1 MGLLDRVKNV
11 VRPRP
16 GQGQNKGQSSQGIRP
31 PYPNF
36 NWEDCIVA
44 LQRNPQIS
52 DKDFASV
59 MGWTSGENAP
69 AVSIYKERALQELNR
84 RQLTVVPSPNT
95 QGPNTGPL
103 PTFTGSGNSDTSL
116 VSYKPEELMLQV
128 HHALSTVHFGM
139 SKPAKFKEMVAEVW
153 SIIGPIVLLLG
164 TAGEVFFF
172 IWSQTNK
179 DAAWWV
185 AMSVLATVVVLE
197 ATFMVVSYKAETIR
211 NRAESRPNGM
221 TALDQTKI
229 SRYRSTWAFLAFG
242 VGSGQV
248 AFMILAM
255 SAKSS
260 NLVWLVVFAM
270 VRTVM
275 TLASDFYVAFIH
287 EEKPTEASEV
297 IRSNELRASATS
309 KMLHQRTE
317 ETSII
322 NNGIL
327 EVRRVTAEA
336 AIKEDNL
343 KTELEMSKMENQARI
358 EGMRS
363 QQENNTLMLR
373 MGASTMRALFDP
385 EMPVEQKE
393 AQLKML
399 TMLMRGMKELPP
411 GHTTIEEED

>member
-1 MGLLDRVKNV
+1 
-11 VRPRP
+11 
-16 GQGQNKGQSSQGIRP
+16 
-31 PYPNF
+31 
-36 NWEDCIVA
+36 
-44 LQRNPQIS
+44 
-52 DKDFASV
+52 
-59 MGWTSGENAP
+59 
-69 AVSIYKERALQELNR
+69 
-84 RQLTVVPSPNT
+84 
-95 QGPNTGPL
+95 
-103 PTFTGSGNSDTSL
+103 
-116 VSYKPEELMLQV
+116 
-128 HHALSTVHFGM
+128 
-139 SKPAKFKEMVAEVW
+139 
-153 SIIGPIVLLLG
+153 
-164 TAGEVFFF
+164 VFFF

-185 AMSVLATVVVLE
+185 AMSVLATVIVLE

-221 TALDQTKI
+221 TVLDQTKI
-229 SRYRSTWAFLAFG
+229 RRYRSTWAFLAFG

-248 AFMILAM
+248 AFMLLAM

-260 NLVWLVVFAM
+260 NLVWLVIFAI

-343 KTELEMSKMENQARI
+343 KTELEMSKMENKARI

-393 AQLKML
+393 SQLRML

>member
-1 MGLLDRVKNV
+1 MGIFDNIRDRLH
-11 VRPRP
+11 
-16 GQGQNKGQSSQGIRP
+16 IRREKP
-31 PYPNF
+31 
-36 NWEDCIVA
+36 
-44 LQRNPQIS
+44 
-52 DKDFASV
+52 
-59 MGWTSGENAP
+59 
-69 AVSIYKERALQELNR
+69 
-84 RQLTVVPSPNT
+84 
-95 QGPNTGPL
+95 
-103 PTFTGSGNSDTSL
+103 GSGQPTPVYQPSAASSTTPQNTTNEPPTL
-116 VSYKPEELMLQV
+116 VSYKPEELMHQV
-128 HHALSTVHFGM
+128 HSELSSVHFGM
-139 SKPAKFKEMVAEVW
+139 SNPAKVKEWVAEVW
-153 SIIGPIVLLLG
+153 SIIGPMVLLIG

-185 AMSVLATVVVLE
+185 EMSVLETVIVLE

-211 NRAESRPNGM
+211 NRAESRPGGM
-221 TALDQTKI
+221 TGLDRTKI
-229 SRYRSTWAFLAFG
+229 SRYRSTWIFLGLG

-260 NLVWLVVFAM
+260 DLVWLVVFAM

-287 EEKPTEASEV
+287 EEKPTEASEK

-309 KMLHQRTE
+309 KMLHQKTE

-336 AIKEDNL
+336 AIKEDSL

-373 MGASTMRALFDP
+373 MGTSTMRALFDP

-393 AQLKML
+393 AQLRML

-411 GHTTIEEED
+411 GHTTGEEDDG